1 MIVTIDGP
9 AGAGK
14 SSAAR
19 LLAQRLGFEYLDT
32 GAMFRAVALA
42 GLRAGIDLSDRG
54 AMTELLDRIVV
65 ELPPGKVLLNG
76 ADVSEPIRR
85 SEVTAASAPVASSP
99 IARARLK
106 DWQQAIARNRDM
118 VCEGRDQGTV
128 VFPDAGCKFFLFADP
143 EERARRRHREL
154 LSRGE
159 QVAFADV
166 LHAQRV
172 RDQRDAARDIAP
184 MVPAADAILL
194 DSTRLTLDE
203 VVERMRSE
211 VAQRMGAR
219 THHAPRDES
228 SRGA

>member
-19 LLAQRLGFEYLDT
+19 LLAQRLGFDYLDS

-42 GLRAGIDLSDRG
+42 GLRAGIDLNDLK
-54 AMTELLDRIVV
+54 AQAELLDHIVV
-65 ELPPGKVLLNG
+65 ALPSGKVLLNG
-76 ADVSEPIRR
+76 EDVTDQIRGT
-85 SEVTAASAPVASSP
+85 EITAASAPVASSP
-99 IARARLK
+99 VARARLK
-106 DWQQAIARNRDM
+106 EWQQAIARNRDM

-128 VFPDAGCKFFLFADP
+128 VFPNAGCKFFLSADP

-159 QVAFADV
+159 QVAFEDI
-166 LHAQRV
+166 LQAQFI

-184 MVPAADAILL
+184 MVPAGDAILL
-194 DSTRLTLDE
+194 DSTHLTLDE
-203 VVERMRSE
+203 VVERMRIE
-211 VAQRMGAR
+211 VMKRIG
-219 THHAPRDES
+219 
-228 SRGA
+228 